1 MAKEHLPR
9 EKLKLPAA
17 VAGTIPHTRSSHAR
31 RMQGPIP
38 CCSSKMLEIWCRGVH
53 TYIRLHT
60 AEGGRLEDSAPLSSM
75 QIKEIILSNPLYSIQ
90 QSFKT
95 SHFVG
100 L

>member
-1 MAKEHLPR
+1 M
-9 EKLKLPAA
+9 
-17 VAGTIPHTRSSHAR
+17 
-31 RMQGPIP
+31 
-38 CCSSKMLEIWCRGVH
+38 
-53 TYIRLHT
+53 RLHT

-75 QIKEIILSNPLYSIQ
+75 QIKETILSNPLYSIQ